1 MWDVDCSN
9 FMENGFNDGSIWEF
23 AVFNRNFATLVIDE
37 KLLSKHFFLLTDQ
50 NHQLDI
56 FF

>member
-1 MWDVDCSN
+1 MGIRV
-9 FMENGFNDGSIWEF
+9 I
-23 AVFNRNFATLVIDE
+23 AVFNRNFATLVIDK

-56 FF
+56 FLYKVSFLSQNHSH

>member
-1 MWDVDCSN
+1 MGIRV
-9 FMENGFNDGSIWEF
+9 I